1 MKILYKNLPFKTN
14 RNGIAGL
21 GAGVNAPNNLNNK
34 LRSVNIK
41 TLKLPKFV
49 YHISRTPI
57 SQFTPNRIFYVSFDK
72 KQALLHM
79 KQYLVEGLNKYPKIY
94 LYTLKPKR
102 TEIKAIIFDEKHR
115 PKTIS
120 NTIGL
125 KYNKYTRSAMSK
137 LMLEKKLTVNNI
149 SSENFKEGSGD
160 NMILGH
166 LLCSRTGTNG
176 IRNSFNQDELA
187 VCNPVDF
194 FTIYNKEV
202 LDISGRTEP
211 IPPKPK
217 QSFLNKLLGKKPIIK
232 NKSTGSFFSIVP
244 RIVPRGS
251 LPPGNAINIRRNGS
265 IVFSR
270 NAHKPMGY
278 VSNINVLKL
287 LQRYGISRIQEA
299 RAKQALSKLTKTKTG
314 WKNLF
319 SFRFRK

>member
-1 MKILYKNLPFKTN
+1 MKILYRNLPFKTN
-14 RNGIAGL
+14 RNRIAGL

-34 LRSVNIK
+34 LRSVKIK
-41 TLKLPKFV
+41 KLRLPKFV

-72 KQALLHM
+72 KQSLLHM
-79 KQYLVEGLNKYPKIY
+79 KQYLEEGLHNYPKIY
-94 LYTLKPKR
+94 LYTLKPR
-102 TEIKAIIFDEKHR
+102 RRRIKAIIFDKKHR

-125 KYNKYTRSAMSK
+125 KYNKYARSAMSK
-137 LMLEKKLTVNNI
+137 LMLGRNRNLTVNNI

-166 LLCSRTGTNG
+166 LLCSRTRIKG
-176 IRNSFNQDELA
+176 IRNSYNQDELA
-187 VCNPVDF
+187 VCNPVKF
-194 FTIYNKEV
+194 FTIYDKEI

-211 IPPKPK
+211 IPPK

-232 NKSTGSFFSIVP
+232 NKYSWESFFPNVP
-244 RIVPRGS
+244 SIVPRGS

-278 VSNINVLKL
+278 VSKINVLKL
-287 LQRYGISRIQEA
+287 LNRYGNSKIQEA
-299 RAKQALSKLTKTKTG
+299 KAKQALRKLTEIKTG

-319 SFRFRK
+319 SFRK